1 LRESSSS
8 YIFSITVANNSGLI
22 VEATSMKAAKGLD
35 LPILANST
43 RAWAAEWEVKDPS
56 FGMINSRA
64 ATVSSDF

>member
-1 LRESSSS
+1 MAAASLAASSTREALRESSSS

-43 RAWAAEWEVKDPS
+43 RA
-56 FGMINSRA
+56 
-64 ATVSSDF
+64 